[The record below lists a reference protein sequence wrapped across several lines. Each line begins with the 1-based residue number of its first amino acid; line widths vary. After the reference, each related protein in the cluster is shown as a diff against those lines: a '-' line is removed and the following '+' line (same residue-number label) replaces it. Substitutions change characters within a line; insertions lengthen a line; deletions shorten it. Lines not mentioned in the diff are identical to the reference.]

1 MPMAVTMV
9 VQCLTGQGTLLV
21 AGAFRRLYAVMGAT
35 EREVE
40 QSEHTAQR
48 TVVAFQGVPGAYGE
62 RAAQLAASNSEPRGY
77 PTFHEVFA
85 AVTSGEADLG
95 VVPVE
100 NSLAGSVHQNVDL
113 LLETD
118 LHVTREIIVR
128 VRHQLLALP
137 GVGLADIRRVSSH
150 PQALAQCDGFLA
162 RHHLQPV
169 AAYDT
174 AGAAE
179 DLMRTGARDEA
190 VIASRR
196 AGELYGLQ
204 VLARDIEDEDFNY
217 TRFLVLS
224 RAEPARENV
233 PYKTSIVFAVRHTP
247 GFLVETLAELRG
259 MNMSKIESR
268 PRRDRAWSYLIY
280 VDFEGDARD
289 PEIATA
295 LVGVLRR
302 ASFVKVIGSYPRA
315 LEPSE

>member
-1 MPMAVTMV
+1 
-9 VQCLTGQGTLLV
+9 
-21 AGAFRRLYAVMGAT
+21 MGIPDQ
-35 EREVE
+35 R
-40 QSEHTAQR
+40 TADAHPIWSAQDAAPPTS

-62 RAAQLAASNSEPRGY
+62 RAAQLASEHAQPRGY

-85 AVTSGEADLG
+85 AVTGGQADLG

-118 LHVTREIIVR
+118 LHVVREIIVR
-128 VRHQLLALP
+128 VKHHLLALP
-137 GVGLADIRRVSSH
+137 GVKLEDVRRVASH

-162 RHHLQPV
+162 RHHLLPV

-179 DLMRTGARDEA
+179 NLLGSGARDEA

-196 AGELYGLQ
+196 AGELYGLD
-204 VLARDIEDEDFNY
+204 VLAQGIEDEDFNY

-224 RAEPARENV
+224 RTEPPREDV
-233 PYKTSIVFAVRHTP
+233 PYKTSLVFAVRHTP
-247 GFLVETLAELRG
+247 GFLVETLSELRG
-259 MNMSKIESR
+259 LNMSKIESR

-289 PEIATA
+289 PAIAKS
-295 LVGVLRR
+295 LVGVLHR
-302 ASFVKVIGSYPRA
+302 ASFVKIIGSYPRA